1 MQGCWPWL
9 GLEHCSVT
17 PRCCSW
23 QVKSAFHYLKS
34 DDWKITK
41 RSHLLF
47 SWCICFW
54 VVDRVPF
61 EGAIMLLSRY
71 SIDVYTVDSSLLFGS
86 MDMRFGYTRWNLMK
100 SGSVF
105 KSNASQA
112 IRLPKAVALPESVK
126 RVDIIPVGRGRLILP
141 AGEGW
146 DSWFDQDRV
155 SEDCLLNR
163 DQPEDQEREDFWWS
177 SLC

>member
-1 MQGCWPWL
+1 
-9 GLEHCSVT
+9 
-17 PRCCSW
+17 
-23 QVKSAFHYLKS
+23 
-34 DDWKITK
+34 
-41 RSHLLF
+41 
-47 SWCICFW
+47 
-54 VVDRVPF
+54 
-61 EGAIMLLSRY
+61 
-71 SIDVYTVDSSLLFGS
+71 
-86 MDMRFGYTRWNLMK
+86 MK

-146 DSWFDQDRV
+146 DSWFDQASV

-163 DQPEDQEREDFWWS
+163 EQPEDQELEDF
-177 SLC
+177 